1 MLHAL
6 YFAPHV
12 PSAASVSRSA
22 ATIPAGAVGH
32 SPNAPRPA
40 ALRFQ
45 RQRPFP
51 DTSVPTTHR
60 IRRYIPTGPDS
71 FRIRP
76 LPPLQGD
83 RTARRHRIGKHG
95 NRPVAPPFRKL
106 RHIFLRQE
114 YMRMASLQGD
124 RTARRHR
131 TGKLG
136 NRPVATPFRKLRHI
150 FLRQEYKRTAP
161 PQGDRTA
168 RRHRTGKLGN
178 RPGILRPAAG
188 LSKTAHRFA
197 GVIRPQHPLYPLRV
211 QAVRISP
218 LPNTR
223 HSRPC
228 SERRYDS
235 SRARFPSAPRQNP
248 PTRYPETARTS
259 GTQPTPA
266 IPRSSRSPRNESN
279 RRFPVVRCKHAPPPS
294 PEPRSRQTSDVTR
307 PKKNRAGFIRTGPM
321 LLSCRT
327 ADIFRTIWRTKP
339 PSDR

>member
-136 NRPVATPFRKLRHI
+136 NRP
-150 FLRQEYKRTAP
+150 
-161 PQGDRTA
+161 
-168 RRHRTGKLGN
+168 
-178 RPGILRPAAG
+178 GILRPAAG
-188 LSKTAHRFA
+188 LSKTAPRFA

>member
-1 MLHAL
+1 MQHAL
-6 YFAPHV
+6 YFAPHI
-12 PSAASVSRSA
+12 PPAASVSRSA

-45 RQRPFP
+45 RQGPFP

-76 LPPLQGD
+76 LPLPKTAAHFPPARIHAAPLRGD
-83 RTARRHRIGKHG
+83 RTTVRDENA
-95 NRPVAPPFRKL
+95 PVSSGLLPDCRKP
-106 RHIFLRQE
+106 
-114 YMRMASLQGD
+114 
-124 RTARRHR
+124 
-131 TGKLG
+131 LG
-136 NRPVATPFRKLRHI
+136 
-150 FLRQEYKRTAP
+150 
-161 PQGDRTA
+161 
-168 RRHRTGKLGN
+168 
-178 RPGILRPAAG
+178 
-188 LSKTAHRFA
+188 RFA
-197 GVIRPQHPLYPLRV
+197 GIIRPQHPLYPPRV

-218 LPNTR
+218 SPNAR

>member
-114 YMRMASLQGD
+114 YMRMASL
-124 RTARRHR
+124 
-131 TGKLG
+131 
-136 NRPVATPFRKLRHI
+136 
-150 FLRQEYKRTAP
+150 
-161 PQGDRTA
+161 QGDRTA

>member
-114 YMRMASLQGD
+114 YMRRPSAA
-124 RTARRHR
+124 TARPSGTKTPRYPPACCRTVENRSAGSQALSGRNIPCTRRGCRPSAYLHR
-131 TGKLG
+131 
-136 NRPVATPFRKLRHI
+136 RTP
-150 FLRQEYKRTAP
+150 
-161 PQGDRTA
+161 
-168 RRHRTGKLGN
+168 
-178 RPGILRPAAG
+178 
-188 LSKTAHRFA
+188 
-197 GVIRPQHPLYPLRV
+197 VIRGPAPNAGTIHPVPD
-211 QAVRISP
+211 
-218 LPNTR
+218 
-223 HSRPC
+223 SRP
-228 SERRYDS
+228 
-235 SRARFPSAPRQNP
+235 PPRQYA
-248 PTRYPETARTS
+248 PTKYPEMARTF
-259 GTQPTPA
+259 GTQPTPP
-266 IPRSSRSPRNESN
+266 IPRSSRLPRNGGS
-279 RRFPVVRCKHAPPPS
+279 RRSPVGRCKQAPPPRPPS
-294 PEPRSRQTSDVTR
+294 PERRSRQTSDVTR

-327 ADIFRTIWRTKP
+327 ADIFHTIWRTKP